1 MGVYSGLTM
10 PSVLILLLF
19 VSFATSSP
27 ILSRLT
33 PEKNNLTEIEAK
45 NFDKSVNSY
54 KTFMSGKQ
62 HLIEEKADSLNDE
75 MKEMEMELNKKLY
88 LLEQQMKDKLKLEE
102 ELREEIKDSA
112 RGIIQ
117 KMNIKA
123 DTQSH
128 QQQSTK
134 EKDLTKEI
142 ISDENIVNPWS
153 FFGEKPTGL
162 AM

>member
-33 PEKNNLTEIEAK
+33 PEKNNMTEIEEK
-45 NFDKSVNSY
+45 NFDKSIDSY

-62 HLIEEKADSLNDE
+62 HLIEEKTDSLNDE
-75 MKEMEMELNKKLY
+75 MKEMEIELNKKLY
-88 LLEQQMKDKLKLEE
+88 QLEQQMKDKIKLEE

-112 RGIIQ
+112 RGLIQ
-117 KMNIKA
+117 KKNIKV
-123 DTQSH
+123 DTKSH

-134 EKDLTKEI
+134 EKDLTKKI
-142 ISDENIVNPWS
+142 LSDENIVNPWS